1 MANSNSGEPNCQVVA
16 EVFLPIDIDTIAVRE
31 IALEVARISKYVYLN
46 KPISVLFFNE
56 VKEKRSYLK
65 MRLKAYV
72 MDIKYE
78 FEFKSEMTELIIRE
92 LINEGILKKEDVS

>member
-1 MANSNSGEPNCQVVA
+1 
-16 EVFLPIDIDTIAVRE
+16 
-31 IALEVARISKYVYLN
+31 
-46 KPISVLFFNE
+46 
-56 VKEKRSYLK
+56 
-65 MRLKAYV
+65 